1 MGNERNRNRWFVLAV
16 VSVAQLMVVLDGT
29 IVNIA
34 LPQAQAQLGMSDA
47 QRTWVVTVY
56 ALFFGGLLLLGGQ
69 IADYWGR
76 KRTFLVGLVGF
87 AAASMLG
94 GMATGSEA
102 LILARGLQGGFG
114 ALLAP
119 AALAILTLTF
129 PSGRERVRAFA
140 VYGAI
145 SGSGA
150 TLGLLLGGALTEYVS
165 WHWCLLV
172 NVPIAVIAGLAGG
185 IVLTDSRA
193 EGDRSYDLPG
203 TVLAVGGLASLVYGF
218 AEAEYG
224 WLRPTTLGF
233 LALGVVLLVIFVV
246 VEDRSPHPLLPLR
259 ILRDRTRAGAFI
271 VSTTAGMAILGAMLF
286 LTFYLQITKGFSP
299 LQSGLASAPLAASIL
314 VAAPLLTRLLPRIG
328 ARLPMT
334 LGPIAA
340 AIGLFWLSTITV
352 ESDYLV
358 TVLPGLIIYG
368 IGMALLFVPLQNLAL
383 AGVEP
388 RDAGVAGALVNATQ
402 QVGGSVGTSLFTAL
416 YATVTAW
423 ALAGAGGEPTV
434 LQRSEALVAG
444 YSAAF
449 VAAGVLLLA
458 CAPVS
463 CLMIRA
469 DREVFA
475 DTREATMHVG

>member
-1 MGNERNRNRWFVLAV
+1 MGTERNRNRWFVLAV

-56 ALFFGGLLLLGGQ
+56 ALFFGGLLLLGGR

-94 GMATGSEA
+94 GMATGPEA

-114 ALLAP
+114 ALPAP

-150 TLGLLLGGALTEYVS
+150 TLGLLLGGALTEYAS

-203 TVLAVGGLASLVYGF
+203 AVLAVGGLASLVYGF

-224 WLRPTTLGF
+224 WLRPTALGF

-246 VEDRSPHPLLPLR
+246 VEDRSSHPLLPPR

-334 LGPIAA
+334 LGPVAA

-416 YATVTAW
+416 YATVVAW

-449 VAAGVLLLA
+449 AAAGVLLLA

-463 CLMIRA
+463 CLMIRVG
-469 DREVFA
+469 RKVFA
-475 DTREATMHVG
+475 DTRGTVVHMG